1 MVFCKLTELDE
12 SRSGIIRSI
21 ENEGYSLKLLEMG
34 IIPGEKVTMD
44 INKKK
49 GSPLKIHIGG
59 AFISLRWE
67 EADCIVVEC

>member
-12 SRSGIIRSI
+12 SQCGIIRSI
-21 ENEGYSLKLLEMG
+21 ENEGISLKLLEMG

-49 GSPLKIHIGG
+49 GSPLKIYIGG
-59 AFISLRWE
+59 AFISLRWD
-67 EADCIVVEC
+67 EADCIVVEY